1 MKRLHVNFPYNYGNI
16 EIINGS
22 LRETKIMYYLHA
34 ILDGGNRDE
43 ILEYMNAPFGSFLHG
58 FLMAIG
64 PYSRLWLG
72 DLDGVITPKDV
83 QPEGWTYPSGKPIED
98 SWFWEWHPSEF
109 SQSQL
114 LEDVSKINPFG
125 DQGRLKSLVPMKLND
140 KYGEIKCV
148 EAIPVMRLPQLF
160 RKCDWMFEVD

>member
-114 LEDVSKINPFG
+114 LEDVS
-125 DQGRLKSLVPMKLND
+125 RA
-140 KYGEIKCV
+140 C
-148 EAIPVMRLPQLF
+148 
-160 RKCDWMFEVD
+160 